1 MAKFK
6 FHGTLKDLVPADEL
20 SIDGN
25 RSVGASLSAIADQH
39 SPLREALYV
48 DSAGTLHEYFVVILN
63 GEQVEFL
70 DDGLDTV
77 LTDEDVVQVFPPVS
91 GG

>member
-1 MAKFK
+1 MARFK
-6 FHGTLKDLVPADEL
+6 FHGTLRDLVPAGEL

-25 RSVGASLSAIADQH
+25 RSVGRALSTIADQNNG
-39 SPLREALYV
+39 LKEALYV
-48 DSAGTLHEYFVVILN
+48 DSSGTLHEYFVVVLN

-77 LTDEDVVQVFPPVS
+77 LTEEDVVQVFPPVS